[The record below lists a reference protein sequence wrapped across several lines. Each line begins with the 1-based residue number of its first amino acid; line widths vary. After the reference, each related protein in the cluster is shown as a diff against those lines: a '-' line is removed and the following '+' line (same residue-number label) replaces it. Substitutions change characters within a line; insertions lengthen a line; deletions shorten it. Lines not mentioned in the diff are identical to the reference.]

1 MEYNDYFYNNKK
13 NRLFDCHFYE
23 HNTLAGQFYAI
34 VDHNWSPGEQ
44 QTLYSV
50 SELMEGE

>member
-23 HNTLAGQFYAI
+23 CTTPEFAQFYAI

-44 QTLYSV
+44 QTLASV
-50 SELMEGE
+50 AELMD